1 MKNTQFSKIIVIAC
15 IILSIVGILLAT
27 GLSIIGLSDVV
38 AAAIISAY
46 GCMGITSI
54 VWYLKK
60 AQSEN
65 TVKIYLGAYK
75 EILSLKVQ
83 LGEDEEETIEQME
96 SEMLG
101 KLNSNLHMAM
111 DEANAP
117 IERQD
122 IT

>member
-83 LGEDEEETIEQME
+83 SGEDEQETIEQME